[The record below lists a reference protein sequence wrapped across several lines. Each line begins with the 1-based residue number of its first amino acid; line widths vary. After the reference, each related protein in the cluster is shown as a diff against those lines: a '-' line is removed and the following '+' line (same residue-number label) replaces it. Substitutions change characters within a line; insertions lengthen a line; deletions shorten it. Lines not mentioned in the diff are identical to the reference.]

1 MIIVPVVDIDDARLD
16 ALETELESLGLAVR
30 RVGCLSR
37 PLLAAPGA
45 VPGARLIKELKAL
58 GEIERIVP
66 MGDDA
71 TPIELITRR
80 TFLDYSLIGAALA
93 GVGVAGASVVAAA
106 YPPRHRSHARK
117 DVVIP
122 RSRLKGGSAIRF
134 AMGGQSAI
142 LVRHAKKYY
151 ALSSTC
157 THKDT
162 CQVEWSPERH
172 QLLCPC
178 HNGAF
183 DVNGNVVDGPPPRPL
198 QSYRVAVIGNSIH
211 IKR

>member
-1 MIIVPVVDIDDARLD
+1 VIIVPVADIDDARLD
-16 ALETELESLGLAVR
+16 ALVKELESLGLSVR
-30 RVGCLSR
+30 RVGCMSR

-45 VPGARLIKELKAL
+45 LPGARLIKELKAL
-58 GEIERIVP
+58 GEVERLVP
-66 MGDDA
+66 MGKD
-71 TPIELITRR
+71 TKPIELITRR
-80 TFLDYSLIGAALA
+80 TFLDYSLAGAALVGA
-93 GVGVAGASVVAAA
+93 GVVGVSVVAAA

-117 DVVIP
+117 DMVIQ
-122 RSRLKGGSAIRF
+122 RSRLSQGSAIRF
-134 AMGGQSAI
+134 AIGGQPAI
-142 LVRHAKKYY
+142 LVRMGKKYY

-183 DVNGNVVDGPPPRPL
+183 DVKGNVVDGPPPRPL
-198 QSYRVAVIGNSIH
+198 QSYRVAVIGKSIH
-211 IKR
+211 IRR

>member
-1 MIIVPVVDIDDARLD
+1 LIIVPVVDIDSDRLD
-16 ALETELESLGLAVR
+16 SLENELKSLGLSVR
-30 RVGCLSR
+30 RVGCASR

-45 VPGARLIKELKAL
+45 QPGARLIKELKAL
-58 GEIERIVP
+58 GEVERLVP
-66 MGDDA
+66 MGDDNR
-71 TPIELITRR
+71 PIELITRR
-80 TFLDYSLIGAALA
+80 TFLDYALGGAALA
-93 GVGVAGASVVAAA
+93 GAGVLGISVVAAA

-122 RSRLKGGSAIRF
+122 LSRLAQGSAVRF
-134 AMGGQSAI
+134 SMGGQPAI
-142 LVRHAKKYY
+142 LVRLEKKYY

-162 CQVEWSPERH
+162 CQVEWSAAHH

-183 DVNGNVVDGPPPRPL
+183 DVKGNVVDGPPPRPL
-198 QSYRVAVIGNSIH
+198 QSYRVAVIGDSIH
-211 IKR
+211 IRR

>member
-1 MIIVPVVDIDDARLD
+1 MIIVPVVDIDEKRLD
-16 ALETELESLGLAVR
+16 ELEKELKSLGLPIR
-30 RVGCLSR
+30 RVGCTTR

-45 VPGARLIKELKAL
+45 IPGERLVRELKAL
-58 GEIERIVP
+58 GEIERLVP
-66 MGDDA
+66 MGADA
-71 TPIELITRR
+71 KPIDLITRR
-80 TFLDYSLIGAALA
+80 TFLDYTLA
-93 GVGVAGASVVAAA
+93 GSALVAVGVVGASVVASA

-122 RSRLKGGSAIRF
+122 RSRLSQGSMVRF
-134 AMGGQSAI
+134 AMGGQPAI
-142 LVRHAKKYY
+142 LVRYGKKYY

-162 CQVEWSPERH
+162 CQVEWSAARH

-183 DVNGNVVDGPPPRPL
+183 DVRGNVVDGPPPRPL

-211 IKR
+211 IRR